1 MNKEGFIAYCKQFLY
16 NFTVLFIGTNNT
28 FVTEPFIAQTPA
40 SGIPAD
46 IQIGMTSAY
55 AVIFTFALL
64 GNSLGLCAIL
74 KKTSSTNIT
83 NVFIANMA
91 VADLLLTLTVMPYTV
106 AYLYRGDVWIGGIMG
121 EITCRAIFYAI
132 PVSIAA
138 TVLTMMVISLD
149 RFYAIYYPLRENIFQ
164 KPIILSSIIWSLSL
178 VLMLPYA
185 LLFQVKFD
193 PGLNAYVCLQVWPWA
208 DPSDITYAETYRV
221 LRFFHIS
228 NFILMYVLPLLSTI
242 TIYILICRKLTR
254 RQIPGNVTQGLRAMA
269 DNSKRKVVRL
279 LVIICVVFAVCW
291 FPTYVNHYFTYVL
304 QPGQG
309 PKLPFS
315 VQLVFTWIAH
325 LNSAINPFLYI
336 LLNKKFRVAL
346 FSVLP
351 VPPCLSSWPIGTS
364 AVTAQTALGNNPGR
378 GWVQGQ
384 EGNKELELTP
394 KDNNSNCIQSS

>member
-40 SGIPAD
+40 SGIPAE

-64 GNSLGLCAIL
+64 GNSLGLYAIL
-74 KKTSSTNIT
+74 KKTSTNIT

-106 AYLYRGDVWIGGIMG
+106 AYLYRGHVWIGGIMG
-121 EITCRAIFYAI
+121 EITCRAMFYTI

-221 LRFFHIS
+221 LKFFHIS

-291 FPTYVNHYFTYVL
+291 FPTYVNHYFVYVL